1 MVKTLGTI
9 QPFLDH
15 LAAERHYSPHTLRSY
30 ELDLR
35 QFAGFW
41 TEEQNSP
48 EPRWEAVDARLLRR
62 YLGFLQERGYSRR
75 SIARKLASLR
85 SFYHFLG
92 REGRVAANPA
102 RLVAVPRQERR
113 LPEFLA
119 EPEVNELLVSPNSGT
134 PLGLRDRAILETL
147 YATGARVSELCGL
160 DLDHLDYSDGDVRVR
175 GKGKK
180 ERLIPLGSCA
190 IGALGDYLRCGRP
203 VLLARRRGPGR
214 MKALFLN
221 RRGTRLSPRSVARL
235 VKRYVQKT
243 AIVRRC
249 TPHTIR
255 HSFATH
261 LLDHGADLRDVQELL
276 GHENVSTTQI
286 YTHVTRERLRRVYE
300 QAHPRA

>member
-1 MVKTLGTI
+1 MKTLRTI

-15 LAAERHYSPHTLRSY
+15 LAAERHYSPHTLLSY

-41 TEEQNSP
+41 TEDQNSP
-48 EPRWEAVDARLLRR
+48 EPRWEVVDARLLRR

-85 SFYHFLG
+85 SFYRFLV
-92 REGRVAANPA
+92 REGRVQQSPA
-102 RLVAVPRQERR
+102 RLVAVPRQERK

-180 ERLIPLGSCA
+180 ERQIPLGSYA
-190 IGALGDYLRCGRP
+190 IGALGDYLRHGRP

-214 MKALFLN
+214 EKALFLN

-286 YTHVTRERLRRVYE
+286 YTHVTRERLRKVYE